1 MAGARPKPV
10 LQPGHETVPSAAA
23 NATVAG
29 AYIAN
34 EAATAAVANA
44 APTVANALIDQNAT
58 EAVPFSYAFAAN
70 SFSDGGIIGYRAE
83 LAGGGPLPAWL
94 TFTSATRTFAGTPD
108 TADVGVIS
116 VRVSA
121 VDTLGQ
127 TISDIFTITVAGA

>member
-29 AYIAN
+29 AFIAN

-44 APTVANALIDQNAT
+44 APTVANPLVDQNAT
-58 EAVPFSYAFAAN
+58 EAVAFSYQFASN
-70 SFSDGGIIGYRAE
+70 TFSDTDIIGYRAE

-94 TFTSATRTFAGTPD
+94 SFASATRTFSGTPQ
-108 TADVGVIS
+108 AGDVGVIS

-121 VDTLGQ
+121 IDSLGQ
-127 TISDIFTITVAGA
+127 AISDIFTITVAGA